1 MVHRC
6 GLLQDRCSPTPH
18 SPSPQTLAH
27 RFARHTYRTH
37 YYYSRTARVDRP
49 ESRHES
55 RPVTLHHALS
65 CRARLGAQ
73 ASNGVAP
80 IYQLPPVSG
89 DLPSRRR
96 HHHRHVRGTG
106 TCGSVMVPF
115 LVYVPPRQDMVTLG
129 TPVTTL
135 AEPRWWWGVVAAGD
149 ARARGR
155 RGRDRVTRATQQS
168 RLGRRQTVAGAAYHN
183 THSARG
189 TAQRSAAQCVV

>member
-37 YYYSRTARVDRP
+37 YYYSRTTRVDRP

-106 TCGSVMVPF
+106 TCGSEMVPF
-115 LVYVPPRQDMVTLG
+115 LVYVPPRQDLVTLG

-135 AEPRWWWGVVAAGD
+135 ASPDGGGVLLQRAMQGREGGEAGIQLLALLSKVGWGGD
-149 ARARGR
+149 R
-155 RGRDRVTRATQQS
+155 R
-168 RLGRRQTVAGAAYHN
+168 
-183 THSARG
+183 
-189 TAQRSAAQCVV
+189 